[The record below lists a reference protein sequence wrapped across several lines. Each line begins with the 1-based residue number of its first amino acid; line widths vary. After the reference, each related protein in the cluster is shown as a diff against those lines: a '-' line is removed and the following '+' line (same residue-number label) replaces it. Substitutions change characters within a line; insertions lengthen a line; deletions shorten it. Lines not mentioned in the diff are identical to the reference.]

1 MKRIIKDPTF
11 NIYRN
16 GGNVER
22 RGDEIKRDG
31 IMKLADIEKIEAD
44 VLEDLTRELRNMY
57 EEEKKS
63 GQSFSDWIK
72 TKSIDDLKRIELSDG
87 GKVVDFLKY
96 AKPKEPKI
104 KKLNLAQG
112 NFDRAVADV
121 QSESDRALIKRLLRM
136 SGINV
141 GGSDE

>member
-11 NIYRN
+11 NIYKN

-22 RGDEIKRDG
+22 RGKEITKDG

-87 GKVVDFLKY
+87 GKVVDLLKY
-96 AKPKEPKI
+96 TKPKEPKI
-104 KKLNLAQG
+104 KKINISQG
-112 NFDRAVADV
+112 DMEKTVAGLSKD
-121 QSESDRALIKRLLRM
+121 EKDLIKDLLRR
-136 SGINV
+136 SGVLV
-141 GGSDE
+141 GD

>member
-11 NIYRN
+11 NIYKS

-22 RGDEIKRDG
+22 RGNEITKDG

-72 TKSIDDLKRIELSDG
+72 TKSIEDLKRIELSDG

-104 KKLNLAQG
+104 KKINISQG
-112 NFDRAVADV
+112 DMEKTVAGLSKD
-121 QSESDRALIKRLLRM
+121 EKDLIKDLLRR
-136 SGINV
+136 SGVLV
-141 GGSDE
+141 GD

>member
-11 NIYRN
+11 NIYKN

-22 RGDEIKRDG
+22 RGNEITKDG

-104 KKLNLAQG
+104 KKINISQG
-112 NFDRAVADV
+112 DMEKTVAGLSKD
-121 QSESDRALIKRLLRM
+121 EKDLIKYLLRR
-136 SGINV
+136 SGVLV
-141 GGSDE
+141 GD

>member
-22 RGDEIKRDG
+22 RGNEITKDG

-72 TKSIDDLKRIELSDG
+72 TKSIEDLKRIELSDG

-104 KKLNLAQG
+104 KKINISQG
-112 NFDRAVADV
+112 DMEKTVVGLSKD
-121 QSESDRALIKRLLRM
+121 EKDLIKDLLRR
-136 SGINV
+136 SGVLV
-141 GGSDE
+141 GD

>member
-31 IMKLADIEKIEAD
+31 IMKLADIEKIKAD

-72 TKSIDDLKRIELSDG
+72 TKSIEDLKRIELSDG

-104 KKLNLAQG
+104 KKINISQG
-112 NFDRAVADV
+112 DMEKTVAGLSKD
-121 QSESDRALIKRLLRM
+121 EKDLIKDLLRR
-136 SGINV
+136 SGVLV
-141 GGSDE
+141 GD

>member
-11 NIYRN
+11 NIYKN

-22 RGDEIKRDG
+22 RGNEITKDG

-72 TKSIDDLKRIELSDG
+72 TKSIEDLKRIKLSDG

-104 KKLNLAQG
+104 KKINISQG
-112 NFDRAVADV
+112 DMEKTVAGLSKD
-121 QSESDRALIKRLLRM
+121 EKDLIKDLLRR
-136 SGINV
+136 SGVLV
-141 GGSDE
+141 GD

>member
-72 TKSIDDLKRIELSDG
+72 TKSIEDLKRIELSDG

-96 AKPKEPKI
+96 AKPKEPRI
-104 KKLNLAQG
+104 KKINISQG
-112 NFDRAVADV
+112 DMEKTVAGLSKD
-121 QSESDRALIKRLLRM
+121 EKDLIKDLLRR
-136 SGINV
+136 SGVLV
-141 GGSDE
+141 GD

>member
-11 NIYRN
+11 NIYKN

-22 RGDEIKRDG
+22 RGEEITKDG

-72 TKSIDDLKRIELSDG
+72 TKSGLMILKE
-87 GKVVDFLKY
+87 
-96 AKPKEPKI
+96 
-104 KKLNLAQG
+104 
-112 NFDRAVADV
+112 
-121 QSESDRALIKRLLRM
+121 
-136 SGINV
+136 
-141 GGSDE
+141 